1 MFGKV
6 NPGRT
11 EAALEGF
18 NRKQDAVDKL
28 FESPNHQIFLS
39 AILYIFQIILSPSLM
54 ISILIETKLGKSLQG
69 NAWCSWRAIG
79 EVQTSRSLF
88 RIAINYSKY
97 ISTMFGKVN
106 PSRTEAALKGF
117 NKKLDAVD
125 ELFEASNH

>member
-28 FESPNHQIFLS
+28 FEFSNDQIFLS
-39 AILYIFQIILSPSLM
+39 AILHIFQIILSPSLM

-69 NAWCSWRAIG
+69 NA
-79 EVQTSRSLF
+79 
-88 RIAINYSKY
+88 
-97 ISTMFGKVN
+97 
-106 PSRTEAALKGF
+106 
-117 NKKLDAVD
+117 
-125 ELFEASNH
+125 